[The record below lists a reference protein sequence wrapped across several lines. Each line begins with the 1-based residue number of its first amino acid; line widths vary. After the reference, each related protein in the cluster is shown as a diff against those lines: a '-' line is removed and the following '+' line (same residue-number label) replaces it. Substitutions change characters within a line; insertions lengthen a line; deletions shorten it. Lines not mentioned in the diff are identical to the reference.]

1 MLNNKQSLAGCMFD
15 HLIIIKELIGVHHVK
30 KELQVI

>member
-15 HLIIIKELIGVHHVK
+15 HFIIIKELIRVYHVK
-30 KELQVI
+30 